1 MPPRK
6 RTDLEAQRNTAG
18 SDSEDSNAST
28 TSVTSVPFVA
38 TTIGRDGQPEAL
50 PVVVSAPADMP
61 ELPEPL
67 PPEREHAIYFED
79 GDLVPPQ
86 FVAQGVSGQ
95 IYNYSQ
101 ATGAWLKAKA
111 EPILSF
117 AAKALPLAAT
127 VASTFTEGA
136 TSTNLQKASTYLA
149 AAEAA
154 TNAGLTVYKAYTDPT
169 VKRGEAAWGV
179 VGSLAS
185 VGGTVMTGQAG
196 VPERTPKQ
204 VQQLTTLGASFIAV
218 GSTLSFTQR
227 PTRESFLPLTE
238 SPSQTASGDSAR
250 QGDSATSLPAD
261 TYAMNRLP
269 AAGSAL
275 ASSPSVASLRSP
287 GTGTSTPQ
295 PTATTSALP
304 QPPPKAVPATKRTG
318 PAQ

>member
-6 RTDLEAQRNTAG
+6 RTDLEAQRDTAG

-28 TSVTSVPFVA
+28 SSVTTVPIVA
-38 TTIGRDGQPEAL
+38 TTINGDGQPEAL
-50 PVVVSAPADMP
+50 PIVVGAPDTMP

-67 PPEREHAIYFED
+67 HPEREHAIYFEP

-86 FVAQGVSGQ
+86 FLAQGMSGQ

-117 AAKALPLAAT
+117 AAKALPLATT
-127 VASTFTEGA
+127 VAATFTEGA

-154 TNAGLTVYKAYTDPT
+154 TNVGVTAYKAFTDPN
-169 VKRGEAAWGV
+169 VNRGQAAMSV

-185 VGGTVMTGQAG
+185 VGGTVMSAQAA
-196 VPERTPKQ
+196 VPERTQKQ
-204 VQQLTTLGASFIAV
+204 VQQLTTLGSAFIAL
-218 GSTLSFTQR
+218 GSATSYTQR
-227 PTRESFLPLTE
+227 PTQESFLPLTE
-238 SPSQTASGDSAR
+238 SPSQTASGDSVR
-250 QGDSATSLPAD
+250 QDNSNTSLPTD

-269 AAGSAL
+269 TANSAL
-275 ASSPSVASLRSP
+275 ASSPSVASLQSP
-287 GTGTSTPQ
+287 GAGSNTH
-295 PTATTSALP
+295 PTARTSALP
-304 QPPPKAVPATKRTG
+304 QPPPKAVTVTKRTG
-318 PAQ
+318 NAP